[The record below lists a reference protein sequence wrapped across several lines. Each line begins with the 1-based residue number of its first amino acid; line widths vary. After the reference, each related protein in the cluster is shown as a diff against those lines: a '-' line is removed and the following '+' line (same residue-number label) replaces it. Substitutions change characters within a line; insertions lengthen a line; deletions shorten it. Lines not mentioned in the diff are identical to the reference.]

1 MKDVIHLL
9 PESLANQIAA
19 GEVVQR
25 PASVVKEL
33 LENAIDAGST
43 QITLIIKN
51 AGKSL
56 IQVVDNGKGMSETDA
71 RMCFERH
78 ATSKIS
84 NTEDLFKI
92 NTFGFRGEAMASIA
106 AVAMVEL
113 KTRQVEEETGTMIHI
128 EGSEIKSQEPT
139 MCPEGTSISV
149 KNLFYNVP
157 ARRNFLKSNPV
168 ETRHIIDEFQ
178 RVAMSNPDINFA
190 MYQDDLETFNLK
202 AGKLAKRIIGI
213 FGKQYQGQLITCS
226 EEVQHVR
233 ISGYIG
239 KPECAKKTRGE
250 QFFFVNGRYVRHPYL
265 HHAIMNAYEEL
276 LPEGTFPFYALRIE
290 IDPVHV
296 DINVHP
302 TKTEI
307 KFDDER
313 TIYAVVSATVKQ
325 ALAAN
330 GVTPSLDFDLDVNFA
345 TDRANSPEQEKVPVA
360 SNMGF
365 KQGDQNQ
372 VKHWEKLYP
381 DAEKAKK
388 WENEFMQLK
397 PRGSQNQQEE
407 APMEIRYSSAAND
420 LEKETNNENKPEEST
435 QQVQKTLQIKGK
447 YIVAQ
452 IKSGLMVIDQ
462 VAAHER
468 IMYDKFLEKS
478 NSGNGASQKLVFA
491 QTIELNQ
498 ADYTLLQELVP
509 DLLQIGFE
517 LEPFG
522 NQAFILRGIPAEVKE
537 PDASTIIQ
545 NFLEQFKMNQDS
557 LQHNNNTKIARIM
570 AKKVGIR
577 EGQKLHHEE
586 RQAII
591 EQLFASSNPNY
602 SPEGKKTITIL
613 SLEKLDEL
621 FS

>member
-56 IQVVDNGKGMSETDA
+56 VQVVDNGKGMSETDA

-113 KTRQVEEETGTMIHI
+113 KTRQLEEETGTTIHI
-128 EGSEIKSQEPT
+128 EGSEIKLQEPV

-178 RVAMSNPDINFA
+178 RVAMSNPDINFT

-202 AGKLAKRIIGI
+202 SGKLAKRIIGI
-213 FGKQYQGQLITCS
+213 FGKPYQDQLITCS

-330 GVTPSLDFDLDVNFA
+330 GVTPSIDFDLNVNFA
-345 TDRANSPEQEKVPVA
+345 SNNPNTPEQEKVPIT

-365 KQGDQNQ
+365 KKGDPNQ

-397 PRGSQNQQEE
+397 PRGSQNQQEK

-420 LEKETNNENKPEEST
+420 IEKETADEKKPEEAT

-478 NSGNGASQKLVFA
+478 HSGKGASQKLVFA

-498 ADYTLLQELVP
+498 ADYTLLQALIP

-537 PDASTIIQ
+537 ADASTIMQ
-545 NFLEQFKMNQDS
+545 NFLEQFKMNQDT
-557 LQHNNNTKIARIM
+557 LQQNNHTKIARIM
-570 AKKVGIR
+570 AKKVGIS
-577 EGQKLHHEE
+577 EGQNLHHEE

>member
-33 LENAIDAGST
+33 LENSIDAGST

-92 NTFGFRGEAMASIA
+92 LTFGFRGEAMASIA

-113 KTRQVEEETGTMIHI
+113 KTRQAEEETGVLINI
-128 EGSEIKSQEPT
+128 EGSEIKNHEPV
-139 MCPEGTSISV
+139 MCPEGTSVAV

-178 RVAMSNPDINFA
+178 RVAMSNPGINMS

-202 AGKLAKRIIGI
+202 EGKLAKRILGI
-213 FGKQYQGQLITCS
+213 FGKQYQEQLIACS
-226 EEVQHVR
+226 EEVQHVT
-233 ISGYIG
+233 INGYIG
-239 KPECAKKTRGE
+239 KPESAKKTRGE

-302 TKTEI
+302 TKTEV

-313 TIYAVVSATVKQ
+313 TIYAVVSAAVKQ

-330 GVTPSLDFDLDVNFA
+330 GVTPSLDFDLDVNFTKNKDLSQ
-345 TDRANSPEQEKVPVA
+345 TDKIPVVSGNA
-360 SNMGF
+360 FSNPN
-365 KQGDQNQ
+365 KQQ
-372 VKHWEKLYP
+372 VRNWDKLYP

-388 WENEFMQLK
+388 WEKEFMQLK
-397 PRGSQNQQEE
+397 PRSGQTQAESE
-407 APMEIRYSSAAND
+407 PMEIRFSSAANN
-420 LEKETNNENKPEEST
+420 LENKTNEEKTEEQS
-435 QQVQKTLQIKGK
+435 QQIKKTLQIKGK

-452 IKSGLMVIDQ
+452 IKSGLMLVDQ
-462 VAAHER
+462 VAAHQR
-468 IMYDKFLEKS
+468 ILYEKFLSRFNNGK
-478 NSGNGASQKLVFA
+478 GNSQKLVFP
-491 QTIELNQ
+491 QTIELSP
-498 ADYTLLQELVP
+498 ADAALLTDLSPTLLQL
-509 DLLQIGFE
+509 GFE
-517 LEPFG
+517 LESFG
-522 NQAFILRGIPAEVKE
+522 NQAFILRGVPAEINE
-537 PDASTIIQ
+537 TETSSIIE
-545 NFLEQFKMNQDS
+545 NFLEQYKMNNEQTEQT
-557 LQHNNNTKIARIM
+557 QHVRVARIM
-570 AKKVGIR
+570 AKKSSIK
-577 EGQKLHHEE
+577 EGHVLHHEE

-602 SPEGKKTITIL
+602 NPDGQKTITIL
-613 SLEKLDEL
+613 NVEKLDEL
-621 FS
+621 FR